1 MRECQA
7 RGDNMQLENYFDF
20 LAENDIRV
28 KRTRLGIETILWD
41 YLQLG
46 LFPEQIA
53 TRYPTLTLEQ
63 VYGTLTYYW
72 RNQEQVQA
80 YLDRVEAELEQQ
92 RTEQSTNPSP
102 AIRRLRQL
110 ASERSLRPAQPVHA

>member
-1 MRECQA
+1 
-7 RGDNMQLENYFDF
+7 MQLENYLDF
-20 LAENDIRV
+20 LSENDIRV
-28 KRTRLGIETILWD
+28 KGTRVGIETILWD

-53 TRYPTLTLEQ
+53 ARYPTLTLEQ

-80 YLDRVEAELEQQ
+80 YLDSVVADIEQQ
-92 RTEQSTNPSP
+92 RMKQAMNPSP
-102 AIRRLRQL
+102 AIQRLHEL
-110 ASERSLRPAQPVHA
+110 TSERGLHPVQSVRA

>member
-80 YLDRVEAELEQQ
+80 YLDRAEAEIEQQ

-110 ASERSLRPAQPVHA
+110 ASERSLRSAQPVHV